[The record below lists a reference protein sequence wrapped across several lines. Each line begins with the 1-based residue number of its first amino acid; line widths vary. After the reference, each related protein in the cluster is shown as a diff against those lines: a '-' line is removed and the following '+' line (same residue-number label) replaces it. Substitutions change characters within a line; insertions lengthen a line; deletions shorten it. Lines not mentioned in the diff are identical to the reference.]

1 MVRTATT
8 SHLDMRLL
16 SETIE
21 HGFPDTCQEM
31 PDLIPVFFQLCDDLY
46 TIDSVVMYK
55 DRIVI
60 PPLEVLAVLHRAHQG
75 VTTLTACAASLQC
88 FGQV

>member
-8 SHLDMRLL
+8 SDLDMHLL
-16 SETIE
+16 SETNE
-21 HGFPDTCQEM
+21 HGFPDTRQEM
-31 PDLIPVFFQLCDDLY
+31 SDLIPVFFQLRDDLY
-46 TIDSVVMYK
+46 TIDSIVMYK

-60 PPLEVLAVLHRAHQG
+60 PKSEVVAVLQG
-75 VTTLTACAASLQC
+75 VTTLTACAVSLQC